1 AMVAAAGIQPNPAD
15 YLISLPADY
24 QPTAVAAW
32 APARIPYAIF
42 GLPSHWLGAPRLGL
56 ICYLVALTMAVIS
69 PAIWAAR
76 GARGL
81 ERVVIFVTLGAAA
94 IPAWGVI
101 DRGNSTGFVVPIALA
116 YFVALSRQRW
126 GLATITV
133 ILAVLVKP
141 QFVVLGV
148 VLLAARQWR
157 WAGIGITGVVVSN
170 IAAFLLW
177 PRGFPGTITQS
188 IHGIIKFNSSFG
200 GLRDPRNVSFGK
212 ALLLIPDSIKNYQ
225 SGKIPEG
232 FLTGPRTQI
241 GFAVL
246 VIVVVAV
253 LALGRR
259 IPPVM
264 VGIVLLATATFS
276 PADVAFYYLVF
287 VLPIAAL
294 VARDPNGPPGAGIF
308 DQLAAH
314 GDRRR
319 AVGVCV
325 SLAVALSIV
334 NVAVPG
340 QPFYVPLYGQLG
352 AKGVV
357 GTTPLVFTT
366 VTWAPFLWLVTCV
379 VIIVSY
385 ARKPARPHDSH
396 NGPTR
401 ESDQDTAAST
411 TSCLPNPVEESSPR
425 GPGPICQNYTP

>member
-1 AMVAAAGIQPNPAD
+1 M
-15 YLISLPADY
+15 
-24 QPTAVAAW
+24 
-32 APARIPYAIF
+32 
-42 GLPSHWLGAPRLGL
+42 GL

-76 GARGL
+76 GTWSGASGHLRDTGRRGHPG
-81 ERVVIFVTLGAAA
+81 V
-94 IPAWGVI
+94 GVI

-177 PRGFPGTITQS
+177 PRGFPGTIAQS

-276 PADVAFYYLVF
+276 PRTSPSTISFSSC
-287 VLPIAAL
+287 
-294 VARDPNGPPGAGIF
+294 
-308 DQLAAH
+308 Q
-314 GDRRR
+314 
-319 AVGVCV
+319 
-325 SLAVALSIV
+325 SLH
-334 NVAVPG
+334 
-340 QPFYVPLYGQLG
+340 
-352 AKGVV
+352 
-357 GTTPLVFTT
+357 
-366 VTWAPFLWLVTCV
+366 W
-379 VIIVSY
+379 
-385 ARKPARPHDSH
+385 
-396 NGPTR
+396 
-401 ESDQDTAAST
+401 
-411 TSCLPNPVEESSPR
+411 
-425 GPGPICQNYTP
+425 

>member
-1 AMVAAAGIQPNPAD
+1 MKRPPEVLRGAVTASRERLWAIGSQSERTLMLGTILLASVISAATAYALSQWYAVDVFSTLLVVPGDCWLDWGMNIGRHCFSDYAMVAAAGIQPNPAD

-177 PRGFPGTITQS
+177 PRGFPGTIAQS

-253 LALGRR
+253 LA
-259 IPPVM
+259 
-264 VGIVLLATATFS
+264 
-276 PADVAFYYLVF
+276 
-287 VLPIAAL
+287 
-294 VARDPNGPPGAGIF
+294 
-308 DQLAAH
+308 
-314 GDRRR
+314 
-319 AVGVCV
+319 
-325 SLAVALSIV
+325 
-334 NVAVPG
+334 
-340 QPFYVPLYGQLG
+340 
-352 AKGVV
+352 
-357 GTTPLVFTT
+357 
-366 VTWAPFLWLVTCV
+366 
-379 VIIVSY
+379 
-385 ARKPARPHDSH
+385 
-396 NGPTR
+396 
-401 ESDQDTAAST
+401 
-411 TSCLPNPVEESSPR
+411 
-425 GPGPICQNYTP
+425 